1 MAKLI
6 NPGGE
11 SGIMDWE
18 TWRPFYLRIV
28 REMGFSIE
36 EDRKA
41 SFVLRELLLQNGNYI
56 QPDDLRPIITERV
69 YVFGAGPSLENALRK
84 CSFEYGTKI
93 ASDGATSALLESGM
107 LPDIIVTDLDG
118 SVEDIKKANRMGA
131 FVAVHAHGDNIDRL
145 RRYVPE
151 LKNVLGTCQ
160 TEPLDIVHN
169 FGGFTDGDRAAFL
182 AEALGA
188 KEITLIGFDFGG
200 IVGRW
205 SKPHLK
211 AHVPVWESKRKKFEF
226 ARELLRWLEKN
237 GRAEIRWVKAQNIIP
252 SRNAE

>member
-1 MAKLI
+1 MERMVKLI
-6 NPGGE
+6 KPGGE
-11 SGIMDWE
+11 SCIMDWE
-18 TWRPFYLRIV
+18 TWRPFYHRIV

-41 SFVLRELLLQNGNYI
+41 SFVLRELLLENGNYI
-56 QPDDLRPIITERV
+56 RPGDLRALITERV
-69 YVFGAGPSLENALRK
+69 YVFGAGPSVGESLKRY
-84 CSFEYGTKI
+84 SFGEGTLI
-93 ASDGATSALLESGM
+93 SADGATSALLEFGM
-107 LPDIIVTDLDG
+107 VPDIIVTDLDG
-118 SVEDIKKANRMGA
+118 SFDDIKKANGMGA
-131 FVAVHAHGDNIDRL
+131 FVAVHAHGDNISRL

-182 AEALGA
+182 AEELGA
-188 KEITLIGFDFGG
+188 KEITLIGFDFGE

-211 AHVPVWESKRKKFEF
+211 GHVPVWDSKRKKFEF

-237 GRAEIRWVKAQNIIP
+237 GRAEIRWI
-252 SRNAE
+252 R